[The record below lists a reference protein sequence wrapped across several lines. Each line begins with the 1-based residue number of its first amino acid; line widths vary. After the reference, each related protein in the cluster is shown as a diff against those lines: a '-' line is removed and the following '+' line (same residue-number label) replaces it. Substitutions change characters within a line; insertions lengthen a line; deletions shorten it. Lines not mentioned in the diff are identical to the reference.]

1 MKQRSFIILA
11 AALAFLFVGAVA
23 VYAYDSSND
32 DQIAEGVKAGGIDIG
47 GMSSADARTKV
58 KRQLESRLNRP
69 LYAVYHDEK
78 FKLTPAQ
85 AKLRI
90 DAEGMVAEALD
101 KSREG
106 NILSRTWRGV
116 TGGKVKAEIQVQASY
131 SKAAVAALVK
141 RVRRGLDRPAQDAS
155 VSFATGD
162 LRPVKAKKGREVK
175 ADVLAED
182 VATALALPE
191 GDRKVP
197 VSVESTMPKV
207 TTKELAKKY
216 GTVIA
221 INRAAHRLT
230 LFKHLHVEKTYPIA
244 VGMAGLETPAGEY
257 PVVDKQID
265 PTWHVPNSAW
275 AGSLAGHVIPP
286 GPSNPLKA
294 RWIGITGGAGIHG
307 TVETGSL
314 GTNASHGCIRMAIPD
329 VIELFDRTPYGSKIF
344 IH

>member
-1 MKQRSFIILA
+1 MKQRSFLILA
-11 AALAFLFVGAVA
+11 AALAFLLIGAVA

-32 DQIAEGVKAGGIDIG
+32 DQIADGVKAGGIDIG
-47 GMSSADARTKV
+47 GMSSNDARAKV
-58 KRQLESRLNRP
+58 RRQLESRLNRP

-78 FKLTPAQ
+78 FKLTPGQ
-85 AKLRI
+85 ARLRI
-90 DAEGMVAEALD
+90 DADGMVAEALQ

-106 NILSRTWRGV
+106 NILSRTWRGI
-116 TGGKVKAEIQVQASY
+116 TGGKVKSEIPVQASY

-141 RVRRGLDRPAQDAS
+141 RVRAGLDRPARDAS
-155 VSFATGD
+155 VDFSTGD

-175 ADVLAED
+175 VDVLAED
-182 VATALALPE
+182 IGTALALPE
-191 GDRKVP
+191 GDRNVP
-197 VSVESTMPKV
+197 VSVESTKPKV
-207 TTKELAKKY
+207 LTKDLAKSY

-230 LFKHLHVEKTYPIA
+230 LLKHLHVEKTYPIA

-307 TVETGSL
+307 TIETGSL

>member
-11 AALAFLFVGAVA
+11 AALAFLFIGAVA

-32 DQIAEGVKAGGIDIG
+32 DRIAEGVRAGGIDIG
-47 GMSSADARTKV
+47 GMSASDARAKV
-58 KRQLESRLNRP
+58 QRRLEARLNRP
-69 LYAVYHDEK
+69 LYAVYHDER
-78 FKLTPAQ
+78 FKLTPRQ
-85 AKLRI
+85 SKLRI
-90 DAEGMVAEALD
+90 DAQGMVAEALE

-106 NILSRTWRGV
+106 NILTRTVRGI
-116 TGGKVKAEIQVQASY
+116 TGGKVKTDIPVAATY

-141 RVRRGLDRPAQDAS
+141 RVRRSLDRPARDAS
-155 VSFATGD
+155 LSFATGD
-162 LRPVKAKKGREVK
+162 LQRVKAKKGREVK
-175 ADVLAED
+175 TDVLAED
-182 VATALALPE
+182 VSTSLALPD
-191 GDRKVP
+191 GDRTVP
-197 VSVESTMPKV
+197 VSVKSTKPKV
-207 TTKELAKKY
+207 TTKDLAKRY
-216 GTVIA
+216 DTVIA

-230 LFKHLHVEKTYPIA
+230 LLKHLRVEKTYTIA

-257 PVVDKQID
+257 PVVDKQIN

-329 VIELFDRTPYGSKIF
+329 VIELFDKTPYGSKIF